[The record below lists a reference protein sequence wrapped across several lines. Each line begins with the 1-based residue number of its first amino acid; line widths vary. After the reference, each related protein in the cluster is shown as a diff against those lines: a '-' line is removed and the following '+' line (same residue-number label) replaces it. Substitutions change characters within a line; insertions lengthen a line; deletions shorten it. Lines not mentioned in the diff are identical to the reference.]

1 MRIAFSGAASTGKT
15 TTLRAFLERWP
26 QYKQPELSYRSLI
39 KNNKHSKQTDKKIQ
53 REIRDFMVTQQQEFT
68 QHDKIVFDRCPL
80 DNIVYSLWA
89 FDKNKKGFTDKYIDE
104 SIASVRKGM
113 RSLDIIFLV
122 TRDGMGPIEQDD
134 HREVDETY
142 VTETDNLFRAL
153 TKQYSTTGVSPFF
166 PPNDSPALIE
176 ISGTTQERIEQISM
190 YVTEDG
196 NMYGEEQSLVNMDE
210 IAKMERLLTH
220 QKEML
225 KKEKGIL

>member
-1 MRIAFSGAASTGKT
+1 
-15 TTLRAFLERWP
+15 
-26 QYKQPELSYRSLI
+26 
-39 KNNKHSKQTDKKIQ
+39 
-53 REIRDFMVTQQQEFT
+53 MVTQQQEFT

>member
-15 TTLRAFLERWP
+15 TTINAFLQKWP
-26 QYKQPELSYRSLI
+26 QYKQPQPTYRTLI
-39 KNNKHSKQTDKKIQ
+39 REDKHSKKTDKKLQSDIL
-53 REIRDFMVTQQQEFT
+53 DFMVKQQQQFT
-68 QHDKIVFDRCPL
+68 QHDKVVFDRCPL

-89 FDKNKKGFTDKYIDE
+89 HDKSRKGFTDKYID
-104 SIASVRKGM
+104 SAIALVRKGM
-113 RSLDIIFLV
+113 RSLDIIFYM
-122 TRDGMGPIEQDD
+122 TREGMGPIEQDK

-142 VTETDNLFRAL
+142 VSETDTLFRVLA
-153 TKQYSTTGVSPFF
+153 KQYTTTGLSPFF

-176 ISGTTQERIEQISM
+176 LTGTVLERIEQIAM

-210 IAKMERLLTH
+210 IAKMERLLADQTGL
-220 QKEML
+220 L